1 MDNNKESGS
10 NLAFWLPGS
19 AVILSLVVSTFALT
33 REPFLESRP
42 VGAQFQAQVPIDARL
57 WQDPFDALER
67 FRQQADKAS
76 GKPEACVEQLAA
88 PAQMDAPPP
97 ELMLAMVEGG
107 PHAETVEMRRRV
119 RYAVLA
125 GFKNSRMVPEDEQH
139 LRCLRIGA
147 LPGIQAPLDLPYESF
162 AANPFDPPGDVDEQP
177 QPSARTLLFWV
188 RQEDLGPQPLL
199 ALEALRSRL
208 GQNSGHPPGS
218 PLTLKVIGP
227 ATSSVLRDM
236 YRDEARGHA
245 GSDVEI
251 YSPLATANYRMLTR
265 NLGVGPADHS
275 RPPAQPMKLIRT
287 ISDDGT
293 LTRMLLDELK
303 LRQVDPAAAVQCSP
317 GAQFKVG
324 VPCEE
329 QRARPANRIALVSEW
344 DSFYSRALIESFKTR
359 VAEDA
364 GLDDYDQARTPR
376 SVAAIDS
383 WVLRFSYLRG
393 LDGLLPEDAASSAPA
408 DKDGAKSA
416 GPIDLSP
423 LEKADGNSQ
432 LDYLRRLADQIAST
446 DEQYRRSGQSGIGA
460 IGVLGYDTYDK
471 LLVLQALKSR
481 MPGKLFFSTN
491 LDARMLQ
498 RGQAQTSRNVILAA
512 PYGLTLTSALQQDVP
527 PFRDSLQS
535 AVFVAVLAA
544 QSPQPFDAKRQKFDY
559 SRSGLLS
566 PGIYE
571 VGVSGFIGLASQPS
585 ALRVDDCAAPG
596 GTDKVRAQDI
606 MGLRCLQDPVAA
618 PYPQATQKLRAKF
631 GALFSLF
638 WAGPLL
644 VVLLLLGVFLGG
656 WWGLTRDVQ
665 RSGPR
670 WVASLPLAFYLAAGC
685 SAWIALRFWRVEFM
699 WITFLLAIAALV
711 VNEMNRRAQA
721 RPLAAGLLL
730 ADPKAPGVLG
740 SRAWYIAAPS
750 IAFILALMGA
760 YEARYSLTEGG
771 LGEPMYLFEG
781 ISAWPTMALRLLAV
795 LFALTSLAWGWRKL
809 CINCME
815 IEQHYHL
822 GLLDRNLPVSL
833 WAHLPRLQRHVGPR
847 PWHDWFNA
855 LARCLFQVLFPLS
868 PSTTAWATVPGTTA
882 AHAHQRRLISIK
894 LLWREHCVCGT
905 FGARLLR
912 AGLATW
918 VYMVISSMLFVIWPM
933 DGNPIRGQVLLGNCT
948 WLVPSLVF
956 QLLVFWVMDA
966 NRLLTR
972 FIRQLSIH
980 HGEWPRK
987 LQIEHQQKFAI
998 PVHQARHECI
1008 DDWLG
1013 VELIARRSAAVS
1025 RLVYAPTLVLLILL
1039 ASRSSLF
1046 DDWPTP
1052 PSLVISYLL
1061 TAGLLLFSAL
1071 SLRSA
1076 AEKARGIALVR
1087 IDEFLFESIEVP
1099 EQKALRA
1106 RFEVIRKR
1114 VADLKSGAFSRYSD
1128 EPMVRA
1134 VLLSLTGIGGSAIVD
1149 ALNYAK
1155 F

>member
-19 AVILSLVVSTFALT
+19 AVILSLLVSTFALT
-33 REPFLESRP
+33 REPFLEARP

-67 FRQQADKAS
+67 FRKAA
-76 GKPEACVEQLAA
+76 GKPDAKPEACVDSLPPPSDAHAAA
-88 PAQMDAPPP
+88 PD
-97 ELMLAMVEGG
+97 LMLAMVEGG
-107 PHAETVEMRRRV
+107 PHAETVEMRRRM
-119 RYAVLA
+119 RYALLA
-125 GFKNSRMVPEDEQH
+125 GFKNARWVPEDEQH
-139 LRCLRIGA
+139 LRCLRVSGLA
-147 LPGIQAPLDLPYESF
+147 SAQPNLDLPYESF
-162 AANPFDPPGDVDEQP
+162 AANPFDPPADINEQSRP
-177 QPSARTLLFWV
+177 GARTLLFWV
-188 RQEDLGPQPLL
+188 RQEDLGAQPLL
-199 ALEALRSRL
+199 ALDALRRQLAQQTGRPDDSAL
-208 GQNSGHPPGS
+208 I
-218 PLTLKVIGP
+218 LKVIGP
-227 ATSSVLRDM
+227 ATSSVLRAM
-236 YRDEARGHA
+236 YRDEAA
-245 GSDVEI
+245 GKASEHVEI
-251 YSPLATANYRMLTR
+251 YSPLATADYRLLTR
-265 NLGVGPADHS
+265 NLPGSVPLA
-275 RPPAQPMKLIRT
+275 PPMKLIRT

-303 LRQVDPAAAVQCSP
+303 RRQVDPAAGVACAP
-317 GAQFKVG
+317 GAQVRVG
-324 VPCEE
+324 VPCNERRG
-329 QRARPANRIALVSEW
+329 RAANRVALVSEW
-344 DSFYSRALIESFKTR
+344 DSFYSRALIESFKMG

-364 GLDDYDQARTPR
+364 GLDDYDPQRKPR
-376 SVAAIDS
+376 AVAAIDN

-393 LDGLLPEDAASSAPA
+393 LDGLLPEDAASKAPA
-408 DKDGAKSA
+408 DKDGAKSPA
-416 GPIDLSP
+416 AIDLSP

-432 LDYLRRLADQIAST
+432 LDYLRRLAEQIAST
-446 DEQYRRSGQSGIGA
+446 DEQYRREGQSGIGA

-512 PYGLTLTSALQQDVP
+512 PYGLTLTRALQQDVP

-535 AVFVAVLAA
+535 SVFVAVLAA
-544 QSPQPFDAKRQKFDY
+544 QSPQPFDAKRQHFDY
-559 SRSGLLS
+559 ARSGLLS

-571 VGVSGFIGLASQPS
+571 VGVSGFIGLASQPNAS
-585 ALRVDDCAAPG
+585 RMDDCAVPG
-596 GTDKVRAQDI
+596 AGDKVRGQDI
-606 MGLRCLQDPVAA
+606 MALRCLQDPVAA

-638 WAGPLL
+638 WAGPLVL
-644 VVLLLLGVFLGG
+644 VLLVLGVFLGG
-656 WWGLTRDVQ
+656 WWGPSRDLGHA
-665 RSGPR
+665 GPR

-699 WITFLLAIAALV
+699 WITFLLAVAALV
-711 VNEMNRRAQA
+711 VTEMNRRTRAHRLSVGALEQ
-721 RPLAAGLLL
+721 
-730 ADPKAPGVLG
+730 GVLG
-740 SRAWYIAAPS
+740 SRAWYVVAPS
-750 IAFILALMGA
+750 IVFILALMGA
-760 YEARYSLTEGG
+760 YEARYSLTEAG

-781 ISAWPTMALRLLAV
+781 ISAWPSMALRLLAV
-795 LFALTSLAWGWRKL
+795 LFAVTALGWGWRKL
-809 CINCME
+809 CINCAE
-815 IEQHYHL
+815 IEERYHL
-822 GLLDRNLPVSL
+822 RLVDRSLPVSL
-833 WAHLPRLQRHVGPR
+833 WAHLPRLQLHVGAQ
-847 PWHDWFNA
+847 PWHDWFSA
-855 LARCLFQVLFPLS
+855 LAHCLFQVLFPLS
-868 PSTTAWATVPGTTA
+868 PSTTAWSALPGA
-882 AHAHQRRLISIK
+882 GGADARQRRRISIE

-918 VYMVISSMLFVIWPM
+918 VYMVLTSMLFVVWPM
-933 DGNPIRGQVLLGNCT
+933 DGSPIRGQILQGSGT
-948 WLVPSLVF
+948 WLLPTLVF

-972 FIRQLSIH
+972 FIHQLSTH
-980 HGEWPRK
+980 HGQWPKTLR
-987 LQIEHQQKFAI
+987 LEHQRKFGLGEN
-998 PVHQARHECI
+998 HARHPCI

-1025 RLVYAPTLVLLILL
+1025 RLVYAPTIVLLILL

-1046 DDWPTP
+1046 DNWPTP

-1061 TAGLLLFSAL
+1061 TACLLLCSAL
-1071 SLRSA
+1071 SLRRA
-1076 AEKARGIALVR
+1076 AEKARVIALLR
-1087 IDEFLFESIEVP
+1087 IDEFLFESLE
-1099 EQKALRA
+1099 EQEQQALRA

-1114 VADLKSGAFSRYSD
+1114 VADLRTGAFSRYSD